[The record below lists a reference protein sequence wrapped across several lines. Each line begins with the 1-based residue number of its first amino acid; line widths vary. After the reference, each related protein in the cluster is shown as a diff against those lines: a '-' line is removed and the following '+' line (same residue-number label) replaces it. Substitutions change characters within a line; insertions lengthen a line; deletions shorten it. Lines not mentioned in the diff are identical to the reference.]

1 MGGPAFD
8 VVHAM
13 ALKDIPKM
21 DANESE
27 KNSNTYLKDFIF
39 SRVEGKEM
47 TSGLFRMW
55 AGPALQYQYTYEEIK
70 FIVEGS
76 FILTDGT
83 GQKVTVTK
91 GDVVYF
97 PKGCDVTFETEYY
110 GLGCF
115 TGQRKEGEEDTGE
128 DVTELASTAKFTV
141 HKQITNKMLTKMTAN
156 ESEKESET
164 YLDDIVTSPI
174 EGKSMVS
181 GLFRMMAGKPLQYC
195 YDYEEIKYIVE
206 GSFIL
211 TDGTGQKVQVFAGDI
226 VHFPDGCD
234 VTFETP
240 YYALG
245 CFCGQ
250 RKWGE
255 A

>member
-8 VVHAM
+8 VVHGM

-39 SRVEGKEM
+39 SRMEGKEM

-55 AGPALQYQYTYEEIK
+55 AGPALQYQYTYQEIK

-174 EGKSMVS
+174 EGKSR
-181 GLFRMMAGKPLQYC
+181 G
-195 YDYEEIKYIVE
+195 
-206 GSFIL
+206 
-211 TDGTGQKVQVFAGDI
+211 
-226 VHFPDGCD
+226 
-234 VTFETP
+234 VTKND
-240 YYALG
+240 A
-245 CFCGQ
+245 
-250 RKWGE
+250 
-255 A
+255 

>member
-1 MGGPAFD
+1 MGGPPLD
-8 VVHAM
+8 VVYQM

-21 DANESE
+21 SANESE
-27 KNSNTYLKDFIF
+27 RNSNTYLNDFIF
-39 SRVEGKEM
+39 SRVPDKEM
-47 TSGLFRMW
+47 TSGLFRMY
-55 AGPALQYQYTYEEIK
+55 AGPPLQYQYTYEEMK

-76 FILTDGT
+76 YVLTDGT
-83 GQKVTVTK
+83 GQKVTVTR
-91 GDVVYF
+91 GDLVHF
-97 PKGCDVTFETEYY
+97 PKGCDVTFETPHY

-115 TGQRKEGEEDTGE
+115 CGQRREGEEDTGE
-128 DVTELASTAKFTV
+128 DVSGLASTAKFTV
-141 HKQITNKMLTKMTAN
+141 YKQITGRMLTKMTGN
-156 ESEKESET
+156 DSERESET
-164 YLDDIVTSPI
+164 FLDDIAYSEV

-181 GLFRMMAGKPLQYC
+181 GLFRMMAGKALQYT

-206 GSFIL
+206 GSFVL
-211 TDGTGQKVQVFAGDI
+211 TDGTGQRVQVHAGDI
-226 VHFPDGCD
+226 VHFPEGCD